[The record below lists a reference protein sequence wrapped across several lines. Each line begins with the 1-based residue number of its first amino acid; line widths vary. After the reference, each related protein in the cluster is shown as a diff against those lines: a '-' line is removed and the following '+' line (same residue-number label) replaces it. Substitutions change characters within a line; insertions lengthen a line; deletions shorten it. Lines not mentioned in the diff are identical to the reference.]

1 MLKGLQDNFKKGIE
15 KIKWFSSLISERLKI
30 EVAVIRLLYKSEEM
44 AKKKHGLMQ
53 AIGQRVIELKGH
65 SDKNIF
71 KDSVIVEA
79 TAEIEKLDKNIDEL
93 KQKAAEISR
102 VTG

>member
-1 MLKGLQDNFKKGIE
+1 
-15 KIKWFSSLISERLKI
+15 
-30 EVAVIRLLYKSEEM
+30 
-44 AKKKHGLMQ
+44 MQ